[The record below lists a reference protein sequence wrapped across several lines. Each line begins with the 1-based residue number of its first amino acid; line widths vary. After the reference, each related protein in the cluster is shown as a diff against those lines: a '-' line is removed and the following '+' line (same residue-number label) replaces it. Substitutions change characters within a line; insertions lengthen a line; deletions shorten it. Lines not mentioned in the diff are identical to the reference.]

1 MKEKDSELIKFIKK
15 SLDTYF
21 ANVGDER
28 ITGLHGMVIDAVERT
43 LIADILERTDGNQS
57 LAAKLLGINRN
68 TLRAKMKLFKLL

>member
-1 MKEKDSELIKFIKK
+1 
-15 SLDTYF
+15 DT
-21 ANVGDER
+21 
-28 ITGLHGMVIDAVERT
+28 VERT

>member
-1 MKEKDSELIKFIKK
+1 MKEKDSELTRFIKK

-21 ANVGDER
+21 ANVGDEN
-28 ITGLHGMVIDAVERT
+28 ITRLHGMVIDTVERT

>member
-1 MKEKDSELIKFIKK
+1 MKEKDSELTKFIKK

-21 ANVGDER
+21 ANVGDEN
-28 ITGLHGMVIDAVERT
+28 ITGLHGMVIDTVERT

-68 TLRAKMKLFKLL
+68 TLRAKIKLYKLL

>member
-1 MKEKDSELIKFIKK
+1 MKEKDSELTRFIKK

-21 ANVGDER
+21 VNVGDEN
-28 ITGLHGMVIDAVERT
+28 ITGLHGMVIDTVERT